1 MVQYPSNSFHYA
13 GIGKQSVEGT
23 GVAPT
28 PMIKYQE
35 FTGNAQIEV
44 ESDEGH
50 IGARGKGT
58 VNSRT
63 KAFAEP
69 EFKDRIRWDAGI
81 EHIIYAFCGGVSS
94 VQNGATTAYTHTY
107 SWADSL
113 PFYSITQGYNVSSET
128 AKRFVGAV
136 ANNLEFSFPTEE
148 SPTVTVGWVSNFP
161 TFGVAEPTLTYSTTQ
176 PAKTGELTFKMGS
189 VGGALG
195 SALSNYTEGSCK
207 LSNNI
212 EATVDA
218 GNAFGSVNKDMG
230 DLTCE
235 GSFTLKYTQDEQRIW
250 ATGAIGSTAVTT
262 ANYSQGLQWI
272 YTGAALAGVG
282 YNYKFQLDV
291 YNAEITKVTPTEGGD
306 GAKSF
311 EFEYTGMANSSNKI
325 ADFVIVSKI
334 TAIS

>member
-1 MVQYPSNSFHYA
+1 MAQYPSNSFHYA
-13 GIGKQSVEGT
+13 GVGKQSTEAT

-28 PMIKYQE
+28 AMIKYQE

-69 EFKDRIRWDAGI
+69 EFKDRLRWDGGI
-81 EHIIYAFCGGVSS
+81 EDIIFAFCGGVSS
-94 VQNGATTAYTHTY
+94 VQVGATTAYTHTF
-107 SWADSL
+107 SWADTL
-113 PFYSITQGYNVSSET
+113 PFYSITHGYNVGSEE
-128 AKRFVGAV
+128 AKRFEGAV
-136 ANNLEFSFPTEE
+136 ANNLEFAFPTEE
-148 SPTVTVGWVSNFP
+148 SPNLTIGYVSDFP
-161 TFGVAEPTLTYSTTQ
+161 SFDITEPTLTYTTTQ
-176 PAKTGELTFKMGS
+176 PAKTGELTFKMGD

-195 SALSNYTEGSCK
+195 SALSNYVEGSLK

-218 GNAFGSVNKDMG
+218 GNPFGSVNKDMG

-235 GSFTLKYTQDEQRIW
+235 GSFTLKYTQDEQRLW
-250 ATGAIGSTAVTT
+250 ATGSVSGAAVSS
-262 ANYSQGLQWI
+262 ANRSQALQWK
-272 YTGAALAGVG
+272 YTGAADAGTG
-282 YNYKFQLDV
+282 TKYSFQADV
-291 YNAEITKVTPTEGGD
+291 YNAEITDVKPTEGGD

-311 EFEYTGMANSSNKI
+311 EFTFTGMNNSSNKK
-325 ADFVIVSKI
+325 ADFIIVSKI
-334 TAIS
+334 TAI

>member
-13 GIGKQSVEGT
+13 GIGKQTVEGT

-28 PMIKYQE
+28 AMIKYQE
-35 FTGNAQIEV
+35 FTGNAQIES

-81 EHIIYAFCGGVSS
+81 ENILHAFCGGVAS

-107 SWADSL
+107 SWADTL
-113 PFYSITQGYNVSSET
+113 PFYSITHGYNVGSET
-128 AKRFVGAV
+128 AKRFTGAV
-136 ANNLEFSFPTEE
+136 ANNLEFAFPTEE
-148 SPTVTVGWVSNFP
+148 SPTVNVGWVSNFP
-161 TFGVAEPTLTYSTTQ
+161 TFGVTEPTLTYSTTQ

-195 SALSNYTEGSCK
+195 SALSNYVEGSLK
-207 LSNNI
+207 MSNSI
-212 EATVDA
+212 EASVDA
-218 GNAFGSVNKDMG
+218 GNAFGSVNKDVG

-250 ATGAIGSTAVTT
+250 ATGTIGGTAVTS
-262 ANYSQGLQWI
+262 ANYAQGLQWI

-282 YNYKFQLDV
+282 YNYKFQADV
-291 YNAEITKVTPTEGGD
+291 YNAEITDVKPTEGGD
-306 GAKSF
+306 GSKSF
-311 EFEYTGMANSSNKI
+311 EFAFTGMNNATNKK
-325 ADFVIVSKI
+325 ADFVVISKIVSI
-334 TAIS
+334 